1 MINEKVPKEC
11 FNLCGSNLKNIEYEN
26 IIQNLQTNGSTPEI
40 IEMMKIFSYACISKV
55 IADSVIN
62 TVSWGGKMIHL
73 KINLWFK
80 FMEWIFF
87 IVCLCI
93 VCVIVYI
100 IYLGDGWRSYPS
112 TYNTTCNV
120 SGLAIE
126 NPLKCG
132 RGICPFD
139 WSGNKQKQKVGII
152 FHEKMDLD
160 KELNKFSD
168 SFLKE
173 NVSTKNPKEDSREV
187 DVNDYSEKKETN
199 IEKESK

>member
-1 MINEKVPKEC
+1 MFNENVTKEC
-11 FNLCGSNLKNIEYEN
+11 FNLCSSNIKNSEYEN
-26 IIQNLQTNGSTPEI
+26 IIQNLQTNVSTPEI
-40 IEMMKIFSYACISKV
+40 IEMMKIFSYACISKL

-100 IYLGDGWRSYPS
+100 VYLGDGWRRYPS

-120 SGLAIE
+120 SGIAKE
-126 NPLKCG
+126 NPLECSG
-132 RGICPFD
+132 GVCPFK
-139 WSGNKQKQKVGII
+139 WSGNKEKPKVGII
-152 FHEKMDLD
+152 FHGKMDLD

-168 SFLKE
+168 SFVKE
-173 NVSTKNPKEDSREV
+173 NVSTTNPKEDSTEV
-187 DVNDYSEKKETN
+187 DVNDYSEKKETD